1 MKPEE
6 VAKAL
11 ADFGTVWNLIGD
23 SFPGT
28 PCRSSDRDEFVAE
41 VTRDHRTI
49 QQNVGRVIVALLEE
63 WARACDDGEFDA
75 RNEGICQFAKAAIQ
89 ANRNLP
95 YL

>member
-11 ADFGTVWNLIGD
+11 ADFGTLWNLG
-23 SFPGT
+23 
-28 PCRSSDRDEFVAE
+28 SDRDEFVAE

-89 ANRNLP
+89 ANPNRNLP

>member
-6 VAKAL
+6 VAKSMAEL
-11 ADFGTVWNLIGD
+11 ASRAYFG
-23 SFPGT
+23 
-28 PCRSSDRDEFVAE
+28 SDREEFVAE

-49 QQNVGRVIVALLEE
+49 QQNVGRVLEE

-89 ANRNLP
+89 ANPNRNLP